1 MEKYFEQNNY
11 SRYATGLFKF
21 RPDSIRLMNWMVY
34 YDLVFRK
41 KKHFDSMAF
50 YLKHLNDIS

>member
-1 MEKYFEQNNY
+1 MEKDFEQKNY
-11 SRYATGLFKF
+11 SRYATGLFII

-41 KKHFDSMAF
+41 KK
-50 YLKHLNDIS
+50 NI